1 MLAFHN
7 DPSLK
12 SFVLSELQAHAAADT
27 LIKGRYWEGG
37 KGCAVGC
44 TLEAV
49 RRRNGERS
57 SIQHSKHALY
67 ETHLGIPE
75 VLALLE
81 DHVFERLDNG
91 ASQIWPIR
99 FTSAI
104 APGADL
110 SMVWPRF
117 ALWLLRDFL
126 PPIIKS
132 DAVKAAIPVVADLYR
147 EWVGGEKPSEE
158 RWKGAYA
165 AASAAARGA
174 AAAYAAAASA
184 AAAFAAAYAY
194 AYAAANAA
202 ANAANADAA
211 YADAAYADAAERDQ
225 AYSTMADKLIEII
238 TGCAP
243 AGGNE

>member
-57 SIQHSKHALY
+57 RIQHSKHALY
-67 ETHLGIPE
+67 EPHLGIPE
-75 VLALLE
+75 VLAVLE
-81 DHVFERLDNG
+81 DGIFENLDNG

-165 AASAAARGA
+165 AAASAAAGGA

-202 ANAANADAA
+202 ANAANANAA
-211 YADAAYADAAERDQ
+211 NADAAERDQ

-243 AGGNE
+243 VSSGR